1 MDAQY
6 QALAV
11 EAQRLEEQKQ
21 HDNHIE
27 SIFGGCLP
35 LRRKF
40 PLVGL
45 ECARIGVRE
54 RLDNFTLAFA
64 FAFEGVAS
72 QEVDQL
78 FHTFHTN

>member
-1 MDAQY
+1 M
-6 QALAV
+6 
-11 EAQRLEEQKQ
+11 
-21 HDNHIE
+21 
-27 SIFGGCLP
+27 P